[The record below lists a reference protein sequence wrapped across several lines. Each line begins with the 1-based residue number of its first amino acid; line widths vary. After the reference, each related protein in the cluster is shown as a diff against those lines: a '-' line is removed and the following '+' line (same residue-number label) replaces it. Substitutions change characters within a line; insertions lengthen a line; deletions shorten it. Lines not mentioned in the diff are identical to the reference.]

1 MARYFLK
8 RIRVEGFRGI
18 NNEADPL
25 DLSFRTDAT
34 NSVFAVNGTGKSSL
48 FEALSYAIRGHIPK
62 LDALQAQER
71 PTEYYC
77 NRFHSRSHAT
87 IDLEFEPDDG
97 SGKLISIRVER
108 SSSGRRTVSSP
119 TGEAAPEEFLSKLNE
134 DFTLLDYRTFSRFM
148 DDSPLERGRSFSAL
162 LGLSAYSD
170 LRQCLQSVS
179 DTRSLNTDF
188 DIKGQSASVSA
199 AQMAGQLALG
209 NW

>member
-77 NRFHSRSHAT
+77 NRFDSRSHAT

-97 SGKLISIRVER
+97 SGKVDIDSSREKQFRPTHGFKPHWRGGSRRVPFQAQR
-108 SSSGRRTVSSP
+108 GLHATRLSDVFTVHGRF
-119 TGEAAPEEFLSKLNE
+119 AP
-134 DFTLLDYRTFSRFM
+134 
-148 DDSPLERGRSFSAL
+148 
-162 LGLSAYSD
+162 
-170 LRQCLQSVS
+170 
-179 DTRSLNTDF
+179 
-188 DIKGQSASVSA
+188 
-199 AQMAGQLALG
+199 
-209 NW
+209 